1 MKPRRSGLRMA
12 TIVATSLCLVASPAL
27 GVVGPAREDPSFADH
42 VVMVLKRGVN
52 MAGFCTGVV
61 IAPRIVLTA
70 AHCAAA
76 LKDMRIHYRDE
87 AGRPVLLEID
97 AVAVHPGYRADAVT
111 RRVVSIDLAL
121 VRTRTPLDARFSAAP
136 LDEGGAAAVGAPLRI
151 FGYGVAREGDGQS
164 AGVLRS
170 AALRVRAPLS
180 KILLWA
186 EDPNGAGGGACA
198 GDSGAPIVAK
208 DTRQVLAIATWSAG
222 RNARGCGGLTQG
234 PLVAPQ
240 RAWIDSVLKGWG
252 E

>member
-1 MKPRRSGLRMA
+1 M
-12 TIVATSLCLVASPAL
+12 TTFVAASLCLLASPAL
-27 GVVGPAREDPSFADH
+27 CVVGPAREDPSFADH
-42 VVMVLKRGVN
+42 VVMVLKRGLN
-52 MAGFCTGVV
+52 MAAFCTGVV
-61 IAPRIVLTA
+61 IAPRVVLTA

-87 AGRPVLLEID
+87 AGQPVLLEVD
-97 AVAVHPGYRADAVT
+97 AVAVHPDYRADAVT

-121 VRTRTPLDARFSAAP
+121 LRARMPLDPRFSAAA

-151 FGYGVAREGDGQS
+151 FGYGVAREGDGKS

-186 EDPNGAGGGACA
+186 EDPNDAGGGACA
-198 GDSGAPIVAK
+198 GDSGGPIVAE
-208 DTRQVLAIATWSAG
+208 DTRQVLAIAAWSAG
-222 RNARGCGGLTQG
+222 RNARRSCGGLTQG

-240 RAWIDSVLKGWG
+240 RAWIHSVLKGWG
-252 E
+252 LAPDKE